1 MYLLI
6 FSDGAFVCGIIRR
19 KGVTRVLDRLFR
31 LLVDVRHRFKDHH
44 INDYSATLAFFWFLA
59 IFPTFVL
66 LFAVMGWLGIDNALL
81 IQQIDILIPGSGVR
95 EMLGIVYDVSGN
107 INAGLVSV
115 GAVIAVWSASNGTA
129 RLVKLTVFAY
139 GETEAR
145 SYIVRRLIGMLTLI
159 AFSVGAVILIVFHIF
174 GREFV
179 TLMYAWFPRLEDFDH
194 LATLTRYTV
203 STIILIFAFSLFYK
217 IAPQQRVTFLETL
230 PGAIFAVIS
239 WQLLSTGY
247 SIYVDRFSV
256 FGDTYGTIGI
266 VILLQIWLYLT
277 AATMLLGAE
286 INAAWPDYMR
296 RTRHKTH
303 FP

>member
-1 MYLLI
+1 MK
-6 FSDGAFVCGIIRR
+6 R
-19 KGVTRVLDRLFR
+19 KGVTRVLDRLIR
-31 LLVDVRHRFKDHH
+31 LIIDVRHRFKDHH

-66 LFAVMGWLGIDNALL
+66 LFAVMAWLGIDDALL
-81 IQQIDILIPGSGVR
+81 IEQIEILIPGASVR
-95 EMLGIVYDVSGN
+95 DMLSVVYDVSGD
-107 INAGLVSV
+107 INAGLISV
-115 GAVIAVWSASNGTA
+115 GAIIAVWSASNGAA

-145 SYIVRRLIGMLTLI
+145 SYIVRRLIGLLTLV

-179 TLMYAWFPRLEDFDH
+179 ELMYAWFPMLEEFER
-194 LATLTRYTV
+194 LATLARYTV
-203 STIILIFAFSLFYK
+203 STVILIFAFSLFYK
-217 IAPQQRVTFLETL
+217 FAPQQHVTFTETL
-230 PGAIFAVIS
+230 PGATFAVIS

-247 SIYVDRFSV
+247 SIYVDQFSM
-256 FGDTYGTIGI
+256 FGDTYGTIGV

-286 INAAWPDYMR
+286 INAAWPGHMR
-296 RTRHKTH
+296 RRPQRTH

>member
-1 MYLLI
+1 M
-6 FSDGAFVCGIIRR
+6 
-19 KGVTRVLDRLFR
+19 LDRLIC
-31 LLVDVRHRFKDHH
+31 LIIDVRHRFKDHH

-66 LFAVMGWLGIDNALL
+66 LFAVMAWLGIDDALL
-81 IQQIDILIPGSGVR
+81 IEQIEILIPGASVR
-95 EMLGIVYDVSGN
+95 DMLSVVYDVSGD
-107 INAGLVSV
+107 INAGLISV
-115 GAVIAVWSASNGTA
+115 GAVIAVWSASNGAA

-145 SYIVRRLIGMLTLI
+145 SYIVRRLIGLLTLV

-179 TLMYAWFPRLEDFDH
+179 ELMYAWFPMLEEFER
-194 LATLTRYTV
+194 LATLARYTV
-203 STIILIFAFSLFYK
+203 STVILIFAFSLFYK
-217 IAPQQRVTFLETL
+217 FAPQQHVTFTETL
-230 PGAIFAVIS
+230 PGATFAVIS

-247 SIYVDRFSV
+247 SIYVDQFSM

-266 VILLQIWLYLT
+266 VILFQIWLYLT

-286 INAAWPDYMR
+286 INAAWPGHTR
-296 RTRHKTH
+296 RRPQRTH

>member
-1 MYLLI
+1 MK
-6 FSDGAFVCGIIRR
+6 R
-19 KGVTRVLDRLFR
+19 KGVTRVLDRLIR
-31 LLVDVRHRFKDHH
+31 LIIDVRHRFKDHH

-66 LFAVMGWLGIDNALL
+66 LFAVMAWLGIDDALL
-81 IQQIDILIPGSGVR
+81 IEQIEILIPGASVR
-95 EMLGIVYDVSGN
+95 DMLSVVYDVSGD
-107 INAGLVSV
+107 INAGLISV
-115 GAVIAVWSASNGTA
+115 GAVIAVWSASNGAA

-145 SYIVRRLIGMLTLI
+145 SYIVRRLIGLLTLV

-179 TLMYAWFPRLEDFDH
+179 ELMYAWFPMLEEFER
-194 LATLTRYTV
+194 LATLARYTV
-203 STIILIFAFSLFYK
+203 STVILIFAFSLFYK
-217 IAPQQRVTFLETL
+217 FAPQQHVTFTETL
-230 PGAIFAVIS
+230 PGATFAVIS

-247 SIYVDRFSV
+247 SIYVDQFSM

-286 INAAWPDYMR
+286 INAAWPSHMR
-296 RTRHKTH
+296 RRPQRTH

>member
-1 MYLLI
+1 M
-6 FSDGAFVCGIIRR
+6 F
-19 KGVTRVLDRLFR
+19 DRLLC

-66 LFAVMGWLGIDNALL
+66 LFAVMAWLSIDDALL
-81 IQQIDILIPGSGVR
+81 IEQIEMLIPGSSVR
-95 EMLGIVYDVSGN
+95 DMLSIVYDVSGN

-115 GAVIAVWSASNGTA
+115 GAIIAVWSASNGTA
-129 RLVKLTVFAY
+129 RLIKLTMFAY

-145 SYIVRRLIGMLTLI
+145 SYVVRRLIGLLTLI
-159 AFSVGAVILIVFHIF
+159 AFSIGAVILIVFHIF

-179 TLMYAWFPRLEDFDH
+179 ELVYAWFPRLEDFDR
-194 LATLTRYTV
+194 LATITRYTV
-203 STIILIFAFSLFYK
+203 STVILIFAFSLFYK
-217 IAPQQRVTFLETL
+217 IAPQQRVRFTETL

-239 WQLLSTGY
+239 WQLLSTAYG
-247 SIYVDRFSV
+247 IYVDRFSM
-256 FGDTYGTIGI
+256 FGDTYGTIGV

-286 INAAWPDYMR
+286 INAAWPDHMR
-296 RTRHKTH
+296 HTRYKTH

>member
-1 MYLLI
+1 M
-6 FSDGAFVCGIIRR
+6 
-19 KGVTRVLDRLFR
+19 LDRLFR
-31 LLVDVRHRFKDHH
+31 LIIDVRHRFKDHH

-66 LFAVMGWLGIDNALL
+66 LFAVMAWLGIDDALL
-81 IQQIDILIPGSGVR
+81 IEQIEILIPGASVR
-95 EMLGIVYDVSGN
+95 DMLSVVYDVSGD
-107 INAGLVSV
+107 INAGLISV
-115 GAVIAVWSASNGTA
+115 GAVIAVWSASNGAA

-145 SYIVRRLIGMLTLI
+145 SYIVRRLIGLLTLV

-179 TLMYAWFPRLEDFDH
+179 ELVYAWFPMLEEFER
-194 LATLTRYTV
+194 LATLARYTV
-203 STIILIFAFSLFYK
+203 STVILIFAFSLFYK
-217 IAPQQRVTFLETL
+217 FAPQQHVKFTETL
-230 PGAIFAVIS
+230 PGATFAVIS
-239 WQLLSTGY
+239 WQLLSTAY
-247 SIYVDRFSV
+247 SIYVDQFSM

-286 INAAWPDYMR
+286 INAAWPDHMR
-296 RTRHKTH
+296 RRPQRTH

>member
-1 MYLLI
+1 M
-6 FSDGAFVCGIIRR
+6 
-19 KGVTRVLDRLFR
+19 TRVLDRLIR
-31 LLVDVRHRFKDHH
+31 LVIDVRHRFKDHH

-66 LFAVMGWLGIDNALL
+66 LFAVMAWFGIDDALL
-81 IQQIDILIPGSGVR
+81 IEQIEILIPGSSVR
-95 EMLGIVYDVSGN
+95 DMLSIVYDVSGN
-107 INAGLVSV
+107 INAGLVSI
-115 GAVIAVWSASNGTA
+115 GAIIAVWSASNGTA
-129 RLVKLTVFAY
+129 RLIKLTVFAY

-145 SYIVRRLIGMLTLI
+145 SYVVRRLIGLLTLI

-179 TLMYAWFPRLEDFDH
+179 ELMYTWFPRLEDFDR
-194 LATLTRYTV
+194 LATLARYTL
-203 STIILIFAFSLFYK
+203 STVILIFAFSMFYK
-217 IAPQQRVTFLETL
+217 IAPQQHVKFTETL
-230 PGAIFAVIS
+230 PGAVFAVIS
-239 WQLLSTGY
+239 WQMLSTGY
-247 SIYVDRFSV
+247 SIYVDRFSM

-286 INAAWPDYMR
+286 INAAWPTHMR
-296 RTRHKTH
+296 RTRYKKH

>member
-1 MYLLI
+1 M
-6 FSDGAFVCGIIRR
+6 
-19 KGVTRVLDRLFR
+19 LDRLFR

-286 INAAWPDYMR
+286 INAAWPDHMR
-296 RTRHKTH
+296 RARYKTH

>member
-1 MYLLI
+1 MK
-6 FSDGAFVCGIIRR
+6 R
-19 KGVTRVLDRLFR
+19 KGVTRVLDRLIR
-31 LLVDVRHRFKDHH
+31 LIIDVRHRFKDHH

-66 LFAVMGWLGIDNALL
+66 LFAVMAWLGIDDALL
-81 IQQIDILIPGSGVR
+81 IEQIEILIPGASVR
-95 EMLGIVYDVSGN
+95 DMLSVVYDVSGD
-107 INAGLVSV
+107 INAGLISV
-115 GAVIAVWSASNGTA
+115 GAVIAVWSASNGAA

-145 SYIVRRLIGMLTLI
+145 SYIVRRLIGLLTLV

-179 TLMYAWFPRLEDFDH
+179 ELMYAWFPMLEEFER
-194 LATLTRYTV
+194 LATLARYTV
-203 STIILIFAFSLFYK
+203 STFILIFAFSLFYK
-217 IAPQQRVTFLETL
+217 FAPQQHVTFTETL
-230 PGAIFAVIS
+230 PGATFAVIS

-247 SIYVDRFSV
+247 SIYVDQFSM

-286 INAAWPDYMR
+286 INAAWPGHTR
-296 RTRHKTH
+296 RRPQRTH

>member
-1 MYLLI
+1 MK
-6 FSDGAFVCGIIRR
+6 R
-19 KGVTRVLDRLFR
+19 KGVTRVLDRLIR
-31 LLVDVRHRFKDHH
+31 LIIDVRHRFKDHH

-66 LFAVMGWLGIDNALL
+66 LFAVMAWLGIDDALL
-81 IQQIDILIPGSGVR
+81 IEQIEILIPGASVR
-95 EMLGIVYDVSGN
+95 DMLSVVYDVSGD
-107 INAGLVSV
+107 INAGLISV
-115 GAVIAVWSASNGTA
+115 GAVIAVWSASNGAA

-145 SYIVRRLIGMLTLI
+145 SYIVRRLIGLLTLV

-179 TLMYAWFPRLEDFDH
+179 ELMYAWFPMLEEFER
-194 LATLTRYTV
+194 LATLARYTV
-203 STIILIFAFSLFYK
+203 STVILIFAFSLFYK
-217 IAPQQRVTFLETL
+217 FAPQQHVTFTETL
-230 PGAIFAVIS
+230 PGATFAVIS

-247 SIYVDRFSV
+247 SIYVDQFSL

-286 INAAWPDYMR
+286 INAAWPGHTR
-296 RTRHKTH
+296 RRPQRTH

>member
-1 MYLLI
+1 M
-6 FSDGAFVCGIIRR
+6 
-19 KGVTRVLDRLFR
+19 LDRLFR

-95 EMLGIVYDVSGN
+95 EMLVIVYDVSGN

-296 RTRHKTH
+296 RTRYKKH